1 MTNRR
6 AFLGLL
12 VALPVVGTIVRPAL
26 ASSPEVFATDGVAIN
41 GYDPVAYFSQSAP
54 VLGDETH
61 ALIWRGATWYFS
73 SANNMVRFEANPE
86 LFAPQYGGYCAFA
99 VSKGAT
105 ASTVPEAWTI
115 HEEKLYLNYSLPVR
129 EIWRGDIPGNIGKA
143 DANWP
148 GVLDT

>member
-12 VALPVVGTIVRPAL
+12 VALPVAGTIVRPAL
-26 ASSPEVFATDGVAIN
+26 ASSSEVFSTDGIAIN

-54 VLGDETH
+54 VPGNEIH
-61 ALIWRGATWYFS
+61 ALIWRGATWHFS
-73 SANNMVRFEANPE
+73 SASNMARFEADPE
-86 LFAPQYGGYCAFA
+86 VFAPKYGGYCAFA

-129 EIWRGDIPGNIGKA
+129 EIWRQDIPGNVDKA
-143 DANWP
+143 NANWP
-148 GVLDT
+148 DVLDA

>member
-86 LFAPQYGGYCAFA
+86 LFAPQDGGYCAFA

-129 EIWRGDIPGNIGKA
+129 EIWREDIPGNIDKA

-148 GVLDT
+148 GVLET